1 VARLRPY
8 LSIGPVVAPADLPRL
23 RAAGVN
29 AILSLQRPGVDL
41 ARDAIERMRAAC
53 EPAFTFR
60 NVPVTDYDPA
70 DLVARLPDVLA
81 VLRAL
86 VDDGRIVYVHCTE
99 GVNRAPS
106 VGLAHL
112 VLAESVPLEDA
123 LAAVTRAAPMARPYP
138 AVVRW
143 LAAGGPR
150 AS

>member
-1 VARLRPY
+1 
-8 LSIGPVVAPADLPRL
+8 VVAPDDLPRL
-23 RAAGVN
+23 RAGGVS
-29 AILSLQRPGVDL
+29 AILSLQRPDVDL
-41 ARDAIERMRAAC
+41 ARSAIERMRAAC
-53 EPAFTFR
+53 EPGVAFR

-70 DLVARLPDVLA
+70 DLVARLPAVLT

-86 VDDGRIVYVHCTE
+86 VDDGRVVYVHCTE

-112 VLAESVPLEDA
+112 VLAEEVPLADA
-123 LAAVTRAAPMARPYP
+123 LAALARAAPMARPYP